1 MNAKKASAKKTDQAL
16 NTWIKLARAFSTI
29 NRKSIDALRVHKI
42 TQPQF
47 LVIEALGHLGPLK
60 VGELCEKMLVS
71 GGNMTLVLDNL
82 EKSNLIERVN
92 NKDDRRSLIVKL
104 TKDGKKV
111 FDKVFPKQ
119 AEYITEMMSVL
130 NNDEQKKLGE
140 ICKKLGVTIQE
151 SEK

>member
-1 MNAKKASAKKTDQAL
+1 MNAKKVSAKKTEQSL

-82 EKSNLIERVN
+82 EKSNYIERVN

-130 NNDEQKKLGE
+130 TNDELKNLGD
-140 ICKKLGVTIQE
+140 ICKKLGLTIQE

>member
-1 MNAKKASAKKTDQAL
+1 MNAKKVSAKKTDQAL

-29 NRKSIDALRVHKI
+29 NRKSIDALRLHKI

-82 EKSNLIERVN
+82 EKSNYIERVN

-130 NNDEQKKLGE
+130 SNEEQKNLGE
-140 ICKKLGVTIQE
+140 ICKKLGLTIQE
-151 SEK
+151 KEK